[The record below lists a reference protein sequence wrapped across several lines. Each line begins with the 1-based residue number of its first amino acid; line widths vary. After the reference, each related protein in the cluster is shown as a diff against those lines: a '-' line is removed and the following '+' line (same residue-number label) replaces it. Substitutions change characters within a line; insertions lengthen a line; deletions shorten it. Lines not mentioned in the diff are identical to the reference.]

1 MANVGY
7 VALLLA
13 LVLAIYAS
21 VAALVGA
28 RRRMPELVMSARN
41 AALAVTGLLTL
52 AVAIL
57 VYLLIIGDFRTLY
70 VAEVSNRAMPVFFRI
85 TALWGSQAGSLLFWS
100 WLMSLFSGAVLL
112 RKWGKMRTLM
122 PYVIVV
128 TQITLAF
135 FVGLIS
141 GVWTLLAGPL
151 GALGV
156 TGTAT
161 LLSDMATINPFHQLG
176 FTPAD
181 GNGLNPLLRHWGMI
195 IHPPMLYLGFVSFVI
210 PYAFAI
216 AALATRQTGDLW
228 IRATRRWTLIAW
240 FFLSMG
246 LLLGAWWA
254 YGVLGWGGYWAWDPV
269 DGHCLPALSDD
280 SREAGHVQGVEH
292 GSHYADLQLSHLR
305 HLSHPQWCYFFGTYL
320 RPIGYRAALP
330 GLHRSHV
337 HRVGRFAIRSA
348 GFSQERKRVRLDALA

>member
-13 LVLAIYAS
+13 LVLSLYAA

-28 RRRMPELVMSARN
+28 RRRVPELVVSARN

-57 VYLLIIGDFRTLY
+57 VYLLASGDFRTLY
-70 VAEVSNRAMPVFFRI
+70 VAEVSNRAMPLFFRI

-135 FVGLIS
+135 FISLIS
-141 GVWTLLAGPL
+141 GVWTLLAGPV

-156 TGTAT
+156 AGTAT
-161 LLSDMATINPFHQLG
+161 LLSGIL
-176 FTPAD
+176 
-181 GNGLNPLLRHWGMI
+181 
-195 IHPPMLYLGFVSFVI
+195 
-210 PYAFAI
+210 
-216 AALATRQTGDLW
+216 
-228 IRATRRWTLIAW
+228 
-240 FFLSMG
+240 
-246 LLLGAWWA
+246 
-254 YGVLGWGGYWAWDPV
+254 
-269 DGHCLPALSDD
+269 
-280 SREAGHVQGVEH
+280 
-292 GSHYADLQLSHLR
+292 
-305 HLSHPQWCYFFGTYL
+305 
-320 RPIGYRAALP
+320 
-330 GLHRSHV
+330 
-337 HRVGRFAIRSA
+337 
-348 GFSQERKRVRLDALA
+348 